1 MIVKHEKKIPIIK
14 MIKKHIN
21 LFYTSTFIL
30 LLLSLT
36 GNAQIVSKEPEDLF
50 TVGSEAINFHSEINN
65 SDYKLYVNLPA
76 SYHHDLAKRYPV
88 FYTLDGYRTFGVAV
102 QVFDGI
108 WDDGFAPEMIIV
120 GINNGGT
127 NERPTLTRSRD
138 LTPTAIERIA
148 SSGGASTFLKVLS
161 DEIIPMIDSQYK
173 TDKASRTLAGT
184 SFAGMFTF
192 YTLFTKPNL
201 FNNYIINNA
210 TFWWDDNYLQKLE
223 ETFHQKNKN
232 LNAKVV
238 FMNSEFND
246 MPNAIRVYEQIKKHQ
261 YKNLTLGFRKI
272 DNMGHLGG
280 EAEAINQGMRFAY
293 KRPVIKL
300 TEEELKPYCGTYKD
314 GNYVRQIMIE
324 DGELNL
330 TREGAS
336 QGIPIQAIT
345 SSEFAILGKYFKLHF
360 NRDEKG
366 KVISFTNQLDTDQT
380 RVRTAFKIK

>member
-1 MIVKHEKKIPIIK
+1 MRTIKNHIPAFSAIVFL
-14 MIKKHIN
+14 
-21 LFYTSTFIL
+21 LFLFPQS
-30 LLLSLT
+30 
-36 GNAQIVSKEPEDLF
+36 GNTQVVSKKSEDLF

-65 SDYKLYVNLPA
+65 SDYKLYINLPA
-76 SYHHDLAKRYPV
+76 SYHHDSTKRYPV

-102 QVFDGI
+102 QVFEGI

-148 SSGGASTFLKVLS
+148 ASGGASTFLKVLS
-161 DEIIPMIDSQYK
+161 DEIIPMIDGLYK
-173 TDKASRTLAGT
+173 TNKTDRTLAGT
-184 SFAGMFTF
+184 SFAGMFTY
-192 YTLFTKPNL
+192 YTLFTQPTL

-210 TFWWDDNYLQKLE
+210 TFWWDDDYLLKLE
-223 ETFHQKNKN
+223 EIFHQKNKN

-246 MPNAIRVYEQIKKHQ
+246 MPMAIQMYEQIKNHQ

-293 KRPVIKL
+293 KRPSIKL
-300 TEEELKPYCGTYKD
+300 TEKELKPYCGTYED
-314 GNYVRQIMIE
+314 GNYVREIVIK

-330 TREGAS
+330 TRAGAS

-345 SSEFAILGKYFKLHF
+345 SSEFAVLGKYFNLHF

-366 KVISFTNQLDTDQT
+366 KVISFTNQLDTDRT
-380 RVRTAFKIK
+380 RVRTAFKTK